1 MVRHQRSESYGKPLP
16 LCGLEGSGKKE
27 VGVLPGPE
35 RDGPL
40 LVPWQGRE
48 ESRSVYVLI
57 SLFPPSH
64 LLPVSPIDQVQRE
77 ARGIL
82 DDAVHGVSLP
92 GHRAGKGWA
101 ENRSGE
107 CPAHHL

>member
-1 MVRHQRSESYGKPLP
+1 M
-16 LCGLEGSGKKE
+16 
-27 VGVLPGPE
+27 LPGAE

-40 LVPWQGRE
+40 RVPRQGRE

-64 LLPVSPIDQVQRE
+64 LLPVSPIDQVPRE
-77 ARGIL
+77 ARGNL
-82 DDAVHGVSLP
+82 DDAVQRVSLP

-107 CPAHHL
+107 WPAHHP